1 MVTQRKHVQHGTFV
15 GAHPRVKKLWF
26 ERDIEP
32 ELLSG
37 EPVPDL
43 PDESDPTHDRDA
55 KALLAK
61 LLEKCTRRE
70 AAVLAMRHIHEMTLE
85 EVGASLQVTRERIRQ
100 IETKAMRRVRWKTV
114 SDKDVRSFFR

>member
-15 GAHPRVKKLWF
+15 GAHPAVKTLWF
-26 ERDIEP
+26 QRDLEP

-43 PDESDPTHDRDA
+43 PDESDPIRDRDA
-55 KALLAK
+55 KALLVK

-70 AAVLAMRHIHEMTLE
+70 ATVLAMRYIHEMTLE